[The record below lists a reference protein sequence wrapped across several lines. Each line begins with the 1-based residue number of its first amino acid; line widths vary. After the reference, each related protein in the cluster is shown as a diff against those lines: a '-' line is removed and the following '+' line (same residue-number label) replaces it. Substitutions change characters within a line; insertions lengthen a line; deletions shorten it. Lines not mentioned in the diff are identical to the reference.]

1 MQIDNKV
8 LKLQQKIVGYIYPEN
23 INKWPTY
30 TIDPWTTWFWTA
42 RVQFYV
48 DFFQY
53 MGTARSEVVES
64 EGA

>member
-1 MQIDNKV
+1 MVEFVDLEGRLCAV
-8 LKLQQKIVGYIYPEN
+8 D
-23 INKWPTY
+23 T
-30 TIDPWTTWFWTA
+30 WTTWFWTA